1 MIFLFFFVS
10 WVVFLRILFKSGDS
24 FFVSPIIFIL
34 IPSETTWSI
43 WYTNQVNDSFSVS
56 IGALYQDD
64 QLINHDS
71 DTTDADPVAAR
82 LDDFTRVDMAMA
94 FTPSASDTVRL
105 NIENLTDET
114 YYPHSHSTHQ
124 ATVGEPINVRL
135 SYQKTF

>member
-1 MIFLFFFVS
+1 MCI
-10 WVVFLRILFKSGDS
+10 RDS
-24 FFVSPIIFIL
+24 P
-34 IPSETTWSI
+34 ETTWSI

-64 QLINHDS
+64 QLINKEDQ
-71 DTTDADPVAAR
+71 AR
-82 LDDFTRVDMAMA
+82 LDDFTRVDMAMT
-94 FTPSASDTVRL
+94 FSPSASDTVRL